1 MPLTVGKIRF
11 KPGDDGTAVIFDLGA
26 PTLFADLVTEMEE
39 ADGVVRVTFAALS
52 KNGDGLHKAIVV
64 ARVRMPKVLAR
75 QLLKALKGLG
85 P

>member
-11 KPGDDGTAVIFDLGA
+11 KPGEDGVAAIFDLGA
-26 PTLFADLVTEMEE
+26 PTLFADLVTELEE

-85 P
+85 A